1 MPGTAK
7 RGSTPDRVSW
17 SRSVFSGAL
26 EGARLEKVPE
36 VNFVFIQ
43 FFNIAPVNWDGP
55 FPRWTVG
62 LNPLTS
68 WAGVHTYLFLSF
80 VFLII
85 IKKLSMGAGEM
96 FSHLSWEL
104 MNDINVSYCF
114 YLRCFYATYLILT

>member
-1 MPGTAK
+1 MSGPAK

-80 VFLII
+80 VFFNNN
-85 IKKLSMGAGEM
+85 KKVIHGCWRDVRSSFLGAHE
-96 FSHLSWEL
+96 
-104 MNDINVSYCF
+104 
-114 YLRCFYATYLILT
+114 